1 MPAPQTYATHRRFDP
16 LYHFVL
22 LPFFFITVIATL
34 TTFVRRPALVTFWI
48 ALLALAVTFLALKVR
63 VYALR
68 VQDRLIRLEEQL
80 RLARLLPEDLK
91 IRIPELSVKQLV
103 GLRFASDDEVADR
116 MREALAEGLDGE
128 AIKKRIRAWR
138 PDEFRV

>member
-1 MPAPQTYATHRRFDP
+1 MSVPQTYATHRRLDP

-22 LPFFFITVIATL
+22 LPFFLVTVIAAFTM
-34 TTFVRRPALVTFWI
+34 FVRRPALATFWI

-80 RLARLLPEDLK
+80 RLAHLLPEDLK
-91 IRIPELSVKQLV
+91 ARLPELTVKQFV
-103 GLRFASDDEVADR
+103 GLRFASDAEVADR
-116 MREALAEGLDGE
+116 MREALDEHLDGE
-128 AIKKRIRAWR
+128 AIKKRIQTWR

>member
-1 MPAPQTYATHRRFDP
+1 MSAPQTYATHRRFDP

-22 LPFFFITVIATL
+22 LPFFLVTVIATL
-34 TTFVRRPALVTFWI
+34 TTFVRRPALATFWI
-48 ALLALAVTFLALKVR
+48 ALLALAVTLLALKVR

-91 IRIPELSVKQLV
+91 ARIPELSVKQLV
-103 GLRFASDDEVADR
+103 GLRFASDPEVADR
-116 MREALAEGLDGE
+116 MREALQETLNGE
-128 AIKKRIRAWR
+128 AIKKRIRTWR
-138 PDEFRV
+138 PDEYRV